1 MEYQDFSGGIFYAHG
16 VFWVFVAVAIFAF
29 LAGRKILAAITS
41 MLDARAKS
49 VSDALA
55 EAAQLKAEAE
65 AILAD
70 AKARQAQAVEDAKT
84 ILQTAHQEAVSLA
97 AAMAAEAE
105 ASAKRREHMAVER
118 IAAAEAAAVNEV
130 RAAAID
136 IATTASAA
144 LLRESFGAQ
153 ADAALVDHAI
163 AGVPAALRA

>member
-1 MEYQDFSGGIFYAHG
+1 MEYQALSGGAFYTHG
-16 VFWVFVAVAIFAF
+16 SFWVFVAVALFAL
-29 LAGRKILAAITS
+29 LAGRKIMAAITS

-65 AILAD
+65 VILAD
-70 AKARQAQAVEDAKT
+70 AKARQAQAVEDAKK
-84 ILQTAHQEAVSLA
+84 ILETAQQEAASLA
-97 AAMAAEAE
+97 AAMAVEAE
-105 ASAKRREHMAVER
+105 ASAKRREQMAVER

-153 ADAALVDHAI
+153 ADGAFIDHAI
-163 AGVPAALRA
+163 AGVPGALRA